1 MKIKLYQIEAS
12 DINRD
17 IIFEGLD
24 EILEKSGGR
33 FPSERY
39 RCVFDGDVEAKDTE
53 ELFYIFNMRLPN
65 GYKGR
70 SMSVSDVVE
79 FENKPGNSCF
89 LFCER
94 IGFKEISF
102 NAKLVKSC

>member
-17 IIFEGLD
+17 IIFEELD
-24 EILEKSGGR
+24 EILERSGGR

-39 RCVFDGDVEAKDTE
+39 QCVFDGDVEAKDAE
-53 ELFYIFNMRLPN
+53 DLFYIFNMRLPK

-79 FENKPGNSCF
+79 FENKPYNSRF

-94 IGFKEISF
+94 NGFKEISF
-102 NAKLVKSC
+102 KDKLVKSY

>member
-17 IIFEGLD
+17 IIFEELD
-24 EILEKSGGR
+24 EILERSGGR

-39 RCVFDGDVEAKDTE
+39 QCVFDGDVEAKDAE
-53 ELFYIFNMRLPN
+53 DLFYIFNMRLPK
-65 GYKGR
+65 GY
-70 SMSVSDVVE
+70 
-79 FENKPGNSCF
+79 NSRF

-94 IGFKEISF
+94 DGFKEISF
-102 NAKLVKSC
+102 KAKLVKSY